1 MVNLFIAYKDRMD
14 VTDEQ
19 FESMEEAV
27 AYLMGRA
34 VTGDVSNAMEIAI
47 TTEKG
52 SQDHVRSS

>member
-34 VTGDVSNAMEIAI
+34 VTGDVSNAVEIAI
-47 TTEKG
+47 TLEKG
-52 SQDHVRSS
+52 SQGHV

>member
-34 VTGDVSNAMEIAI
+34 VTGDVSNAIEISI